1 MKRIMRIVSFI
12 FYLLLGV
19 INIILGI
26 YLINAFMNNE
36 IFSITFSIVGTCLLV
51 GGISCFYIA
60 KSIGGR
66 LSHDWFYNNMQWRSK
81 SFLLYTKTQY

>member
-1 MKRIMRIVSFI
+1 MKRIIRIVSFI

-60 KSIGGR
+60 SNIGDR
-66 LSHDWFYNNMQWRSK
+66 MKVKYNDWFYNNMQRRD
-81 SFLLYTKTQY
+81 

>member
-1 MKRIMRIVSFI
+1 MKRIMRIISFI

-36 IFSITFSIVGTCLLV
+36 IFSITFSIVGTCLLI

>member
-1 MKRIMRIVSFI
+1 MKRIIRIISFI

-36 IFSITFSIVGTCLLV
+36 IFSITFSIVGTCLLI

-66 LSHDWFYNNMQWRSK
+66 LSHDWFHNNMQWRSK

>member
-1 MKRIMRIVSFI
+1 MKRIMIIVSFI
-12 FYLLLGV
+12 FYLLLGL

-36 IFSITFSIVGTCLLV
+36 IFSITFSIVGTCLLI

-66 LSHDWFYNNMQWRSK
+66 LSHDWFYNNMQWRD
-81 SFLLYTKTQY
+81 

>member
-1 MKRIMRIVSFI
+1 MKRIMTIISFI

-19 INIILGI
+19 VGLIMGL
-26 YLINAFMNNE
+26 YLINAYMNNE
-36 IFSITFSIVGTCLLV
+36 IFSITFSIVGTCLLI

-66 LSHDWFYNNMQWRSK
+66 LSHD
-81 SFLLYTKTQY
+81 

>member
-1 MKRIMRIVSFI
+1 MKRIIRIVSFI

-36 IFSITFSIVGTCLLV
+36 IFSITFSIVGTCLLI
-51 GGISCFYIA
+51 GGISCFYTA

-66 LSHDWFYNNMQWRSK
+66 LSHD
-81 SFLLYTKTQY
+81 

>member
-1 MKRIMRIVSFI
+1 MKRIIRIVSFI

-36 IFSITFSIVGTCLLV
+36 IFSITFSIVGTCLLI
-51 GGISCFYIA
+51 GGISCFCIA

-66 LSHDWFYNNMQWRSK
+66 LSHD
-81 SFLLYTKTQY
+81 

>member
-12 FYLLLGV
+12 FYLLLGI
-19 INIILGI
+19 INIIMGL
-26 YLINAFMNNE
+26 YLINAYMNNE
-36 IFSITFSIVGTCLLV
+36 IFSITFSIVGTCLLI

-66 LSHDWFYNNMQWRSK
+66 LGIEYND
-81 SFLLYTKTQY
+81 